1 MVIENPWD
9 GGAEV
14 SVTLKQHKGFESP
27 WIVVKGPSAAVVKKQ
42 VEEITGLSGEGLT
55 LHELVYNAADSFQR
69 ISTVATG
76 LDAVVIPDDEK
87 AAVGH
92 AHATVAPESTES
104 ENVAPAAPQA
114 SPEPSLADQVNKEK
128 SKAALKDLYLKNK
141 KAFDGDKDLMAVLQ
155 ARFASDE
162 VS

>member
-27 WIVVKGPSAAVVKKQ
+27 WIVVKGPSAEVVKKQ

-55 LHELVYNAADSFQR
+55 LHELVYNAAYSFQK

-76 LDAVVIPDDEK
+76 LEAVVIPEDSPQ
-87 AAVGH
+87 AAQES
-92 AHATVAPESTES
+92 AAAPESTEE
-104 ENVAPAAPQA
+104 ENVAPVAPA
-114 SPEPSLADQVNKEK
+114 PSSEPDLKATVAGLTSKKE
-128 SKAALKDLYLKNK
+128 LTDVYLKNK
-141 KAFDGDKDLMAVLQ
+141 AAFDGDSDLMDALQ
-155 ARFASDE
+155 ARFTAED
-162 VS
+162 VT